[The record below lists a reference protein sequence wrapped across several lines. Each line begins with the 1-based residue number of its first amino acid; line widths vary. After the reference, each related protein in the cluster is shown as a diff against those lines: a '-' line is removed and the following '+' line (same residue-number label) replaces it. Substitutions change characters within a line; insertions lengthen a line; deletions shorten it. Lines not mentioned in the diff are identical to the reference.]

1 VSFFYTNYFH
11 FILFN
16 FSKKIKSFGGEM
28 FNKKIGLI
36 TLFSSLIVMVWMTAA
51 QAYVGL
57 CCAHCGGNM
66 PLNIFGGGI
75 PETHEYRFKVSQ
87 MFMEMRP
94 LRDGTS
100 DLDTPSLVGPANGTT
115 FVAVPE
121 SMQMYMTMIGGAYS
135 FTDDFAVMAMTN
147 YQENKMQMKI
157 RAANGSDFTMKSTG
171 MGDTTVL
178 GKYRFYKDDN
188 LVPTKQM
195 SILFGLSIP
204 TGAIDKKFTNNTV
217 NGQNGTILPFKMQ
230 LGSGTVDPIVGLTY
244 QGSRDPWWWGFN
256 TQLEAHLYNNNQGWH
271 RGQEFRYDFYAMRQ
285 VHDKVVL
292 HTQLNGWYEGKFNQQ
307 PYKGR
312 VLGQGHAGANHTNSF
327 TSPLFDPDNYG
338 GHKMAI
344 SVGAQF
350 QPIPLHILELTAT
363 VPIHQDLNGPQLRDD
378 WMLRLSYYLE
388 VPTKKSRRYKG
399 FSAPKALGF

>member
-1 VSFFYTNYFH
+1 
-11 FILFN
+11 
-16 FSKKIKSFGGEM
+16 M

-75 PETHEYRFKVSQ
+75 PETHEYRFKISQ
-87 MFMEMRP
+87 KFMEMRP
-94 LRDGTS
+94 LRDGTR
-100 DLDTPSLVGPANGTT
+100 DLDTPSLVGPANGAT

-157 RAANGSDFTMKSTG
+157 RAANGSDFAMKSTG

-195 SILFGLSIP
+195 SMLFGLSIP

-217 NGQNGTILPFKMQ
+217 ANQNGTILPFKMQ
-230 LGSGTVDPIVGLTY
+230 LGSGTIDPIVGLTY

-292 HTQLNGWYEGKFNQQ
+292 HTQLNGWYEGTFNQQ

-399 FSAPKALGF
+399 FSAPKQLGF